1 MPLPRDLVEPFSSP
15 HALLNAL
22 CDLPNGMTC
31 GIDDESHKR
40 HDDCDGDNEHVFQNE
55 AHVKRRREFHDSETE
70 YGGKEGERCLEIL
83 ARASEEAGS
92 DVTKMMVTSVKRTMM
107 LPCCLVDSAV
117 HLADLA
123 SDTFACFCFR
133 SSK

>member
-1 MPLPRDLVEPFSSP
+1 M
-15 HALLNAL
+15 LNAL

-31 GIDDESHKR
+31 GIDDETHKR

-55 AHVKRRREFHDSETE
+55 AQVKRRRELHDSETE

-107 LPCCLVDSAV
+107 
-117 HLADLA
+117 
-123 SDTFACFCFR
+123 R
-133 SSK
+133 SFGGAEALQIARDAHNTKTMNSTHRNRIYCHQLHSK